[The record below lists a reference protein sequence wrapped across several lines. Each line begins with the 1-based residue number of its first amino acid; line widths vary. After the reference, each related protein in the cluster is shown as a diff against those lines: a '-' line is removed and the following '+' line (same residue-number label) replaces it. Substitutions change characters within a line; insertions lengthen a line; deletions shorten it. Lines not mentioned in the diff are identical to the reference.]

1 MRAERAWHL
10 RLLALLSA
18 LVFILAACG
27 GDDDDDGTAEG
38 DDTEN
43 PTGDDDG
50 EVPEGGT
57 LIIGA
62 EQEPDCVAWIKS
74 CAGASWGTWTIGVA
88 TMPRAWDLVD
98 KGDDEWVSEFNADL
112 LASEPV
118 IDEETDPDKPTIT
131 YEINPDA
138 QWSDATPITCDD
150 FAFTVEQI
158 RDGED
163 IYDKTGFT
171 DIESVD
177 CPDDKTVVLNLSQP
191 YAGWQAYFGALYGV
205 LPKHILEGQ
214 DILEAMA
221 DGYDWSGGPWIANWN
236 KGVEITLTPNENW
249 WGEKPKL
256 DEVIFKI
263 QADTAAEFASFQNRE
278 VAFIYPQPQPDVM
291 DAMEAGLEGAEVDF
305 SKRTASNEALWM
317 NNESPPLDD
326 VAVRQAIAYGIDRGE
341 MINQLFGPLG
351 ITEPMQS
358 LNPQVLADWS
368 EPAWEI
374 YQKDLDKVDELMT
387 GAGWEKNGDGIW
399 EKDGEPATLV
409 LKSTA
414 GNARRELTGQI
425 LQDQLGEAG
434 FALTLDYQEAGDLF
448 GDQLPNGDFNIAV
461 YAQVLTALTP
471 GQCNLFCTVNIPS
484 AENDFSGQNWTR
496 TSIAELDP
504 ILAELDKTLD
514 EARQQELGKEA
525 DQIQADNVVSL
536 PFDPL
541 PNIAIWNDT
550 VKGPVGDNPILGP
563 FWNLHQM
570 GVSG

>member
-1 MRAERAWHL
+1 
-10 RLLALLSA
+10 
-18 LVFILAACG
+18 
-27 GDDDDDGTAEG
+27 
-38 DDTEN
+38 
-43 PTGDDDG
+43 
-50 EVPEGGT
+50 
-57 LIIGA
+57 
-62 EQEPDCVAWIKS
+62 
-74 CAGASWGTWTIGVA
+74 
-88 TMPRAWDLVD
+88 
-98 KGDDEWVSEFNADL
+98 
-112 LASEPV
+112 
-118 IDEETDPDKPTIT
+118 
-131 YEINPDA
+131 
-138 QWSDATPITCDD
+138 
-150 FAFTVEQI
+150 
-158 RDGED
+158 
-163 IYDKTGFT
+163 
-171 DIESVD
+171 
-177 CPDDKTVVLNLSQP
+177 
-191 YAGWQAYFGALYGV
+191 
-205 LPKHILEGQ
+205 
-214 DILEAMA
+214 
-221 DGYDWSGGPWIANWN
+221 
-236 KGVEITLTPNENW
+236 
-249 WGEKPKL
+249 
-256 DEVIFKI
+256 
-263 QADTAAEFASFQNRE
+263 
-278 VAFIYPQPQPDVM
+278 
-291 DAMEAGLEGAEVDF
+291 
-305 SKRTASNEALWM
+305 
-317 NNESPPLDD
+317 
-326 VAVRQAIAYGIDRGE
+326 
-341 MINQLFGPLG
+341 
-351 ITEPMQS
+351 MQS

-471 GQCNLFCTVNIPS
+471 GQCNLFCSVNIPS

-496 TSIAELDP
+496 TNVPELDP